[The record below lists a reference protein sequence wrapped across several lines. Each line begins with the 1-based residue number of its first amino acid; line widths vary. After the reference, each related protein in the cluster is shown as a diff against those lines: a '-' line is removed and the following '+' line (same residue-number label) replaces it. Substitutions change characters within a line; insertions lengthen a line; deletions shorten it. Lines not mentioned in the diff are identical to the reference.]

1 MVEFAECKHS
11 VLRELG
17 KYKHCFLLVHF
28 SEITQP
34 LQIPFME
41 SLRIGRKAGRNAV
54 KLPTV
59 VVCLVSTTGWAEWLE
74 YSVFYKR
81 NEYLQ
86 LQVLAVNCVYS
97 SVLIV

>member
-1 MVEFAECKHS
+1 
-11 VLRELG
+11 
-17 KYKHCFLLVHF
+17 
-28 SEITQP
+28 
-34 LQIPFME
+34 ME

-81 NEYLQ
+81 NEH
-86 LQVLAVNCVYS
+86 LQVLAAACIHSIPPLFGLLQVQWRWPSDRTSGKLSDYRAY
-97 SVLIV
+97 LAIGPYRTT